1 MFFRSLKTKITTLTV
16 AILVLAVGLGT
27 WGIIDFQTK
36 QLRRLT
42 EEKVMMLANT
52 IERSL
57 SIAMLEGRSSD
68 VQRIVEMVGTHN
80 KIGAI
85 RVLDMKGTVLRSA
98 NRMEIGR
105 KVPMNLA
112 GHDLLDE
119 DNIMLVDVDQRESP
133 ILRNLRPILNRPECF
148 HCHVPMQKL
157 NGILEVDVSLAE
169 TQEQID
175 SLRKTMV
182 VWAIGITLCLAF
194 ALSVLLSK
202 LVTNPITE
210 LMNTM
215 SRAEE
220 GLDVRA
226 RVTSE
231 DELGRLAHSFNSMII
246 KLNKTKKKIEKLHYE
261 QMKKADRLAT
271 VGEMAA
277 GIAHEIKN
285 PLTGIAGVIQILG
298 RDLAEEDP
306 RRMILREVLDQIDR
320 LDKAV
325 KNLLSF
331 ARPPEPKLTRLDV
344 NTLLD
349 KITSFLSP
357 QLAKNNV
364 RLVKEYAQ
372 DVPEISGDPELL
384 QQAFLNIILNA
395 AQAMKDGGLLVVK
408 SSHEIVP
415 TYALHRM
422 GAPDDNGYAHEGAER
437 GREHEAV
444 AVSITDSG
452 KGIDKD
458 AIHKIFN
465 PFFTT
470 RQQGTGLGLSI
481 THKIVEQH
489 GGGITVESTLGVGT
503 TFKILFPVAEEN
515 AATGG
520 EDTAGRNLIPS
531 ERT

>member
-1 MFFRSLKTKITTLTV
+1 MFLRSLKTKITVLTV
-16 AILVLAVGLGT
+16 AILVLAVGAGT
-27 WGIIDFQTK
+27 WGIIDFQTQ

-42 EEKVMMLANT
+42 EEKVTMLANT

-57 SIAMLEGRSSD
+57 NIAMLEGRSSD

-85 RVLDMKGTVLRSA
+85 RVLDLEGTVLRSA

-105 KVPMNLA
+105 KVPLDLT
-112 GHDLLDE
+112 GHDMLDE
-119 DNIMLVDVDQRESP
+119 DNVTLEDVDPRGGLM
-133 ILRNLRPILNRPECF
+133 LRNIRPILNRPECF
-148 HCHVPMQKL
+148 HCHAPRQKL

-169 TQEQID
+169 TQEQVEG
-175 SLRKTMV
+175 LRKTMI
-182 VWAIGITLCLAF
+182 VWAVGITLCLAF
-194 ALSVLLSK
+194 ALSALLSR

-246 KLNKTKKKIEKLHYE
+246 KLNKTKKKVEKLHYE

-285 PLTGIAGVIQILG
+285 PLTGIAGVIQIIG
-298 RDLAEEDP
+298 RDLAEDDP
-306 RRMILREVLDQIDR
+306 RRMIIREVLDQIDR

-331 ARPPEPKLTRLDV
+331 ARPPEPKLTKVDV
-344 NTLLD
+344 NALLD

-357 QLAKNNV
+357 QLNKNMV
-364 RLVKEYAQ
+364 GLRKQFAGA
-372 DVPEISGDPELL
+372 VPEISGDPELL
-384 QQAFLNIILNA
+384 QQVFLNIILNA
-395 AQAMKDGGLLVVK
+395 VQAMKEGGEVTVKTTHEVVP
-408 SSHEIVP
+408 SYV
-415 TYALHRM
+415 LHRM
-422 GAPDDNGYAHEGAER
+422 GPADNGGFSRESAEQ
-437 GREHEAV
+437 GREDEVV
-444 AVSITDSG
+444 AVSISDTG
-452 KGIDKD
+452 KGIEKEVL
-458 AIHKIFN
+458 AKIFN

-481 THKIVEQH
+481 TQKIVEQH
-489 GGGITVESTLGVGT
+489 GGGITVDSLPGVGT
-503 TFKILFPVAEEN
+503 TFKIMFPVASRDASGREETLAVSPKQN
-515 AATGG
+515 
-520 EDTAGRNLIPS
+520 